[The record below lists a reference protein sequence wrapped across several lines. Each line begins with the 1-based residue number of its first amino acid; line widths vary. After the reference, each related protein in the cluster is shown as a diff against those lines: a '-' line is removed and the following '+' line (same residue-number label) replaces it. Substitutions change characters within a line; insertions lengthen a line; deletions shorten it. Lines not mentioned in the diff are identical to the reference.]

1 MWTQAHVVQELYL
14 VQVLSPFFP
23 TLDFQVDYWESW
35 IWLYFEDARWYDN
48 TLLYAFKGPVQW
60 KLEVYTPR
68 ETLHSPKLN
77 TSLS

>member
-1 MWTQAHVVQELYL
+1 MWTQAHVVQELYF
-14 VQVLSPFFP
+14 VQVLNP

-35 IWLYFEDARWYDN
+35 IWLYFEHASWYDN
-48 TLLYAFKGPVQW
+48 TLLDAFKGPVQW
-60 KLEVYTPR
+60 KLEAYTPR